1 MALDITTA
9 FVNQYTTNV
18 QLLLQQ
24 KGSRLREKVMVQTH
38 TGEAAVPV
46 EQVGS
51 VAAQAVNTRHSDT
64 PIIATPQDRRW
75 VFPQPYNWGDLLDQ
89 EDRVRMLIDP
99 QSPYAQAGAMALG
112 RAIDL
117 EVIKGIYN
125 PNQTGHQPTSAT
137 VDIKT
142 YLSGAQLVG
151 IQTGGGGTNVGMNV
165 EKLKSAMQIFMQN
178 EVDIDND
185 PLYMTCTAVVQRQ
198 LLNEAQAISLD
209 FNARPGETPVLV
221 EGKIMEFMGFEF
233 IRIELNGTSGG
244 VADNGKI
251 PCGTITASTSGR
263 YMAAWAYSGV
273 HCGLWED
280 IKTYIYPRG
289 DKNYSTQVLVKGMFG
304 GTRLEEKKVVLI
316 DALDT

>member
-1 MALDITTA
+1 MAFDITTA

-24 KGSRLREKVMVQTH
+24 KGSKLRDKTMVQTH

-46 EQVGS
+46 EQVGA

-75 VFPQPYNWGDLLDQ
+75 VFPQPYNWGDLIDQ

-117 EVIKGIYN
+117 EIIKGIYGT
-125 PNQTGHQPTSAT
+125 NQTGHQPTSNT

-142 YLSGAQLVG
+142 YLSGNQLVNV
-151 IQTGGGGTNVGMNV
+151 QTGGGGTNVGLNV
-165 EKLKSAMQIFMQN
+165 EKLKQAMQIFMAN
-178 EVDIDND
+178 EVDIDTD
-185 PLYMTCTAVVQRQ
+185 PLYMTCTAVGQRQ

-209 FNARPGETPVLV
+209 FNAKPGETPVLV

-233 IRIELNGTSGG
+233 CRIELNGTSGG
-244 VADNGKI
+244 VADNGKV
-251 PCGTITASTSGR
+251 PCGTITASSAGR
-263 YMAAWAYSGV
+263 YLAAWAYSGV

-316 DALDT
+316 DCTES

>member
-1 MALDITTA
+1 MAFDITTA

-24 KGSRLREKVMVQTH
+24 KGSRLRDRCMVQTH

-46 EQVGS
+46 EQVGA
-51 VAAQAVNTRHSDT
+51 VAGVAVNTRHSDT
-64 PIIATPQDRRW
+64 PIISTPQDRRW
-75 VFPQPYNWGDLLDQ
+75 VFPQPYNWGDLIDQ

-99 QSPYAQAGAMALG
+99 QSPYAQAGAYAMG
-112 RAIDL
+112 RDIDL
-117 EVIKGIYN
+117 EIIKGIWGT
-125 PNQTGHQPTSAT
+125 NQTGHQPTSNT

-142 YLSGAQLVG
+142 YLSGAELVG
-151 IQTGGGGTNVGMNV
+151 IQTGGASTNVGLNV
-165 EKLKSAMQIFMQN
+165 EKLKAGMEIFGAN
-178 EVDIDND
+178 EVDLDND
-185 PLYMTCTAVVQRQ
+185 PIYFTCTAKAQRQ

-209 FNARPGETPVLV
+209 YNATPEDKPVLIK
-221 EGKIMEFMGFEF
+221 GKIVEFMGYEF
-233 IRIELNGTSGG
+233 CRMELNGTSGG

-263 YMAAWAYSGV
+263 YLAAFARSGV

-280 IKTYIYPRG
+280 VKTYIYPRG

-316 DALDT
+316 DCLES